1 MEKIRGWHSRGYLP
15 HYDSDRRTQFV
26 TFRLHDSLPRNVLFR
41 LKEESRVNMLRD
53 KDDLELQR
61 LTEKYLDKGAGECY
75 LKQRLVAEIVERKI
89 LGRHLSKLIL
99 IAWVIMP
106 NHVHLL
112 FSPMTGHSLTT
123 IMQSIKGATAMEANQ
138 VLGRTGSFWMRDYF
152 DRYIR
157 DREHCSKAVRYIEN
171 NPVKAGLC
179 EKAEDWR
186 FGSAWWKAREK
197 EAN

>member
-1 MEKIRGWHSRGYLP
+1 MIKGWHSRGYLP
-15 HYDSDRRTQFV
+15 HYDSDNRIQFV
-26 TFRLHDSLPRNVLFR
+26 TFRLHDSLPENVLSR
-41 LKEESRVNMLRD
+41 LKEEIRTSEIQG

-61 LTEKYLDKGAGECY
+61 GIERYLDNGAGECY
-75 LKQRLVAEIVERKI
+75 LKLRDVAEVVENKI
-89 LGRHLSKLIL
+89 LSLHLSNLIL

-112 FSPMTGHSLTT
+112 FSPMAGNSMIK
-123 IMQSIKGATAMEANQ
+123 IMQSIKGSTARAANQ
-138 VLGRTGSFWMRDYF
+138 LLGRNGDFWMRDYF

-157 DREHCSKAVRYIEN
+157 DAEHFDKTVRYIEN

-179 EKAEDWR
+179 AKPEDWR
-186 FGSAWWKAREK
+186 FGSAWWQARNE